1 MELWVEEGLS
11 FAVAEIVRPAL
22 TLKPRVENRTQIR
35 TQNWMRMRKIL
46 VINRNPRQ
54 IERGIDNL
62 GLRPTG

>member
-35 TQNWMRMRKIL
+35 TQNWMRMRKMA
-46 VINRNPRQ
+46 NC
-54 IERGIDNL
+54 
-62 GLRPTG
+62 